1 MVKNDVRSCPMEIDK
16 LLRENQIGTL
26 LENQKLTWN
35 SKSVETTT
43 NTGAY

>member
-26 LENQKLTWN
+26 LENQKLAWN
-35 SKSVETTT
+35 LTIVE
-43 NTGAY
+43 ACSLQL